1 MDYLKI
7 TLTEIEIKGLSTLAL
22 AHIGDGVFEL
32 MSRAKVIKDG
42 KTNVNNIHRA
52 VSSMVKAT
60 NQALLCEKIMDLL
73 NDDEKD
79 VFRRGKNAK
88 PHIIPKSATRAD
100 YAKSTALEALWG
112 YLYLLGRYDRLNE
125 FYHIMFT

>member
-7 TLTEIEIKGLSTLAL
+7 TLTQIEIKGLSTLAL

-32 MSRAKVIKDG
+32 MTRAKIIKDG
-42 KTNVNNIHRA
+42 KTNVNNIHKA
-52 VSSMVKAT
+52 VADIVRAT
-60 NQALLCEKIMDLL
+60 NQALLTEKILAIL
-73 NDDEKD
+73 TDEERD

-88 PHIIPKSATRAD
+88 PHIVPKSATRAD

-125 FYHIMFT
+125 LYHIMFE